1 MISKEKLWQH
11 LLSYQ
16 HSDTHP
22 LELPGKQKYNK
33 YAESGNNKSKY
44 ANHLWLRQ
52 ISGVWFGGGSPHG
65 VNTSNSAC
73 KATLL
78 EVQYRSKVG
87 RFFSWESGRLGEE
100 IEIRCWNIL
109 GIYND
114 THAFIVREKAD
125 CGSPENI
132 HTPPLEGIGIFLGGG
147 GSVRLKNLVMKFNE
161 ISRGVRGCKKYFP

>member
-52 ISGVWFGGGSPHG
+52 IAGVWLGVGSPHG
-65 VNTSNSAC
+65 VHNGAC

-78 EVQYRSKVG
+78 EVG
-87 RFFSWESGRLGEE
+87 FSLENQGVWGKRLRWDAETFWGF
-100 IEIRCWNIL
+100 
-109 GIYND
+109 YND

-125 CGSPENI
+125 CAAPENI
-132 HTPPLEGIGIFLGGG
+132 HTPPREGIGIFLGGR
-147 GSVRLKNLVMKFNE
+147 GSVILKTLK
-161 ISRGVRGCKKYFP
+161 